1 VSASTPK
8 SPPTRRAMD
17 VLNALAAS
25 SAGLTSAQ
33 LARQCDITTS
43 TCALV
48 VAELERSG
56 WVVRYDDRRYGLGS
70 GLFGL
75 VRGLRNQFPLLDQ
88 GRTAIVDLHES
99 LAAGCSMSRI
109 DDDHLT
115 VIDSVGH
122 GSEGEHVVGQ
132 RFPIDPPFGLVAMAW
147 RDDAAVDRWLRGVMP
162 RLTRA
167 DIDRY
172 RQVLADVR
180 ERGYGAWTF
189 DDAHPSLHDRVA
201 GILASLEPTAA
212 VARQLTNLMT
222 MVTLRSITST
232 LEKDLPTTEFVVLP
246 IFGRTGQPEHQIEI
260 HISRPDTLTLDQL
273 NTALANAQK
282 ELTPGISSHEQSSGY
297 LQQGRPSRRH
307 GATSAVGSYRP
318 RGGRPDVEVE
328 DRGR

>member
-1 VSASTPK
+1 
-8 SPPTRRAMD
+8 MD
-17 VLNALAAS
+17 VLGALAAS
-25 SAGLTSAQ
+25 SSGLTSAQ
-33 LARQCDITTS
+33 LARQCAISTS

-48 VAELERSG
+48 LGELERGG
-56 WVVRYDDRRYGLGS
+56 WVARYDDRRYGLGS

-88 GRTAIVDLHES
+88 GRAALVNLHES

-122 GSEGEHVVGQ
+122 ASDGEHAGGQ

-147 RDDAAVDRWLRGVMP
+147 RDDAAVDGWLRGVTP

-189 DDAHPSLHDRVA
+189 DDEHASLHDRVA
-201 GILASLEPTAA
+201 GILASLRVDHHRGTAVDQPDDDGHPA
-212 VARQLTNLMT
+212 IHYQHTGKGLASDGIRCTANIWPYRPAR
-222 MVTLRSITST
+222 
-232 LEKDLPTTEFVVLP
+232 P
-246 IFGRTGQPEHQIEI
+246 
-260 HISRPDTLTLDQL
+260 PDRD
-273 NTALANAQK
+273 
-282 ELTPGISSHEQSSGY
+282 SHPSP
-297 LQQGRPSRRH
+297 GRPHARSAEHCARECTERTH
-307 GATSAVGSYRP
+307 TGVGAH
-318 RGGRPDVEVE
+318 
-328 DRGR
+328 

>member
-1 VSASTPK
+1 
-8 SPPTRRAMD
+8 MD
-17 VLNALAAS
+17 VLDALAAS

-33 LARQCDITTS
+33 LARQCDISTS

-48 VAELERSG
+48 LGELERGG
-56 WVVRYDDRRYGLGS
+56 WVARYDDRRYGLGS

-75 VRGLRNQFPLLDQ
+75 VRGLRNQFPLLDH
-88 GRTAIVDLHES
+88 GRTALVNLHEC

-115 VIDSVGH
+115 VVDAVGH
-122 GSEGEHVVGQ
+122 GSDGEHVVGQ

-147 RDDAAVDRWLRGVMP
+147 RDDAAVDRWLRGVTP

-172 RQVLADVR
+172 RQVLADIR

-189 DDAHPSLHDRVA
+189 DDAHALLHDRVA
-201 GILASLEPTAA
+201 GILASLEPTAT

-260 HISRPDTLTLDQL
+260 HIRRPDALTLDEL
-273 NTALANAQK
+273 NAALANAQN
-282 ELTPGISSHEQSSGY
+282 ELAPG
-297 LQQGRPSRRH
+297 
-307 GATSAVGSYRP
+307 ASAH
-318 RGGRPDVEVE
+318 
-328 DRGR
+328 